1 MPEACDFSRLLKDGQ
16 TMTRKKTY
24 RIFFASNGKAYELYA
39 RQVASAD
46 IYGFV
51 EISGL
56 LFGETASVLLNPA
69 EESLKKEFE
78 GVDRILLPYHQVSR
92 IDEVDRE
99 GRGKVVALPV
109 AESSSESAPPAPPAP
124 R

>member
-1 MPEACDFSRLLKDGQ
+1 MVD
-16 TMTRKKTY
+16 MTRKKTY
-24 RIFFASNGKAYELYA
+24 RIFFSSSGKAYELYA

-78 GVDRILLPYHQVSR
+78 GVDRILLPYHQISR

-99 GRGKVVALPV
+99 GRGKVVALSAV
-109 AESSSESAPPAPPAP
+109 EVSSETAPPSPPTM

>member
-1 MPEACDFSRLLKDGQ
+1 MPEACDVCRLLKDDQ
-16 TMTRKKTY
+16 MMTRKKTY
-24 RIFFASNGKAYELYA
+24 RIFFAGNGNVYELYA
-39 RQVASAD
+39 RHVASAD

-51 EISGL
+51 EIAGL
-56 LFGETASVLLNPA
+56 LFGETTSVLLNPA

-78 GVDRILLPYHQVSR
+78 GVDRILLPYHQISR

-99 GRGKVVALPV
+99 GRGKVVTLSAVEKPGETPPPSPPV
-109 AESSSESAPPAPPAP
+109 M